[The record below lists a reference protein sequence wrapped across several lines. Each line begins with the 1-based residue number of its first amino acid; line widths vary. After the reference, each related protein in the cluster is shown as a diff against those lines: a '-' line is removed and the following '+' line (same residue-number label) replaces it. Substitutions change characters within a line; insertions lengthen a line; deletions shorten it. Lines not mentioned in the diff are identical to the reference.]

1 MKTFISLLSLAA
13 SVSVSTAATEIV
25 YTNFI
30 RQFQTPSNV
39 VWDASASVASQ
50 GAQPSDLA
58 INPGGAR
65 FELWTVSNTP
75 LVSYLLATAYVGTYV
90 PVARV
95 TVRSED
101 PYPTI
106 PRTRADRPFFVDYEV
121 SGLLTGASDPVA
133 SKSVNLLRHVQS
145 YGVKGTG
152 INLDRTQATL
162 VSQATISSNTAAPQ
176 TLSYTLTSIPNGDRS
191 KVRGEERFSIFTF
204 QDTRTSTTGITYTVL
219 PTEISSKFIQIWPVA
234 DASIS
239 GIANNQM
246 IRFAMPT
253 ITFTLNDLYP
263 SSSTYAQA
271 YKGNPQLGTSGTV
284 IPGSSL
290 VIDDSLPQDR
300 TLIVND
306 YDQVFNEDG
315 RWTIEILTETPF
327 GTDRLAFV
335 SFDVDRTIQVNG
347 TFVTIE

>member
-13 SVSVSTAATEIV
+13 SVSVSTAAQEIV

-39 VWDASASVASQ
+39 VWDASASVAAQ

-101 PYPTI
+101 PYPSI

-121 SGLLTGASDPVA
+121 SGLLSGASDPVA

-162 VSQATISSNTAAPQ
+162 LSQATISANTTSPQ
-176 TLSYTLTSIPNGDRS
+176 TLTYTLTSIPNGDRS

-204 QDTRTSTTGITYTVL
+204 QDSRTSTDGITYTVP
-219 PTEISSKFIQIWPVA
+219 PTQISSQFIQIWPVA
-234 DASIS
+234 DGTIS
-239 GIANNQM
+239 GISPNQLF
-246 IRFAMPT
+246 RYSMPP
-253 ITFTLNDLYP
+253 ITVTLNDLYP
-263 SSSTYAQA
+263 SSTTYAQV
-271 YKGNPQLGTSGTV
+271 YKGNPVLGTEGTV
-284 IPGSSL
+284 VPGSSL
-290 VIDDSLPQDR
+290 VINNSLPVDQVL
-300 TLIVND
+300 TIND
-306 YDQVFNEDG
+306 YDSIFDSDG
-315 RWTIEILTETPF
+315 RWTMELLTETPF
-327 GTDRLAFV
+327 GIDRLFYV
-335 SFDVDRTIQVNG
+335 SFDVDRTIEVKGN
-347 TFVTIE
+347 FVTIE